1 MGVGR
6 GMIMISS
13 QLVEKVN
20 NLPDENFSKEL
31 DSTLDTY
38 TLYRRVGMIKGVVKN
53 FKNGLIDAESALL
66 RIEKI
71 ANSIK
76 EF

>member
-1 MGVGR
+1 MA
-6 GMIMISS
+6 
-13 QLVEKVN
+13 
-20 NLPDENFSKEL
+20 DENFSKEL

-38 TLYRRVGMIKGVVKN
+38 TIYRKVGMIKGVIKN

-66 RIEKI
+66 RIEKLV
-71 ANSIK
+71 NSIK